1 MKRRLNIACA
11 IAHNP
16 KLLIL
21 DEPTVGIDPQSRN
34 YILSSLK
41 ELKEKGTTII
51 YTSHYMEEVEE
62 IADRIVIMDRGTKIA
77 EGTLKELL
85 AKYKDTLI
93 YTIYADNFPVD
104 LAISLSTIN
113 GVEEIKTNADNFK
126 ITVSKNYD
134 ALDKIIMLFVHK
146 KCHINKMET
155 EEGNLEMVFL
165 GLTGKKLRD

>member
-1 MKRRLNIACA
+1 MKPTDYEKLKNLSYVKKSQLNAQGI
-11 IAHNP
+11 IPSTLVQP
-16 KLLIL
+16 KGNGQLTN
-21 DEPTVGIDPQSRN
+21 D
-34 YILSSLK
+34 
-41 ELKEKGTTII
+41 
-51 YTSHYMEEVEE
+51 YTSFPPDKNQENYLAITML
-62 IADRIVIMDRGTKIA
+62 DKDS
-77 EGTLKELL
+77 LKELL

-93 YTIYADNFPVD
+93 YTIYADDFPVD